1 MKVGAVYWQ
10 WRVAHEVEDV
20 AALSMRLSVSS
31 RPWPR
36 SKVAPRSGHKQRQ
49 WFNPP
54 ATANARRAVVLRLLK
69 CAWRAR
75 P

>member
-20 AALSMRLSVSS
+20 AALSMRLSVSM

-36 SKVAPRSGHKQRQ
+36 AKVVPRSGHKQRQ
-49 WFNPP
+49 WFNSP
-54 ATANARRAVVLRLLK
+54 AADNTLRAVKRRLLT
-69 CAWRAR
+69 CAWRVNQ
-75 P
+75 